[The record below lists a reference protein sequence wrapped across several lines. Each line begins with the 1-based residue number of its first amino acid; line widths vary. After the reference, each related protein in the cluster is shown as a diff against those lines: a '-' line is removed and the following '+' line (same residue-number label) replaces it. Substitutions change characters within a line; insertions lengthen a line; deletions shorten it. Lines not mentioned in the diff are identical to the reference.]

1 MAFHD
6 IRLPED
12 IERGAQGGP
21 GFKTTIMTL
30 SSGHEKRNIDW
41 QRTRGKWDIGYGI
54 QEKADLKAVIDFFY
68 ARQARAHSFRFK
80 DWSDYH
86 VGDPYTDTPQIFA
99 EGNGVLLQFQ
109 IEKHYTSGGYTFVRP
124 ITRIVAGSARVFVN
138 SVELLSGWTINTSTG
153 ILTFSSAPANL
164 SQIAIFC
171 EFDVPVRFDMDNLE
185 INMETF
191 ESGTFPQLPVV
202 EVKDE

>member
-6 IRLPED
+6 VRLPED
-12 IERGAQGGP
+12 VERGAQGGP
-21 GFKTTIMTL
+21 RFKTTIMTL

-41 QRTRGKWDIGYGI
+41 QRTKGQWDIGYGI
-54 QEKADLKAVIDFFY
+54 QERADLQAVIDFFY
-68 ARQARAHSFRFK
+68 ARQGRAHSFRFK

-99 EGNGVLLQFQ
+99 EGNGLQTQFQ
-109 IEKHYTSGGYTFVRP
+109 IEKHYTSGGFTFVRP
-124 ITRIVAGSARVFVN
+124 ITRVVPGTARVFVN
-138 SVELLSGWTINTSTG
+138 SIELLSGWTINNATG
-153 ILTFSSAPANL
+153 IITFSPAPASL
-164 SQIAIFC
+164 AQIAVSC
-171 EFDVPVRFDMDNLE
+171 EFDVPARFDTDALE

-191 ESGTFPQLPVV
+191 EAGAFPQIPVV